1 MLISSIE
8 MNHKGNVEYMI
19 ITERKLRGVFE
30 IQLEPREDHRGFFM
44 RVYDDEIYKKH
55 GIHRNWVQENHSLSV
70 QKGTLRGFHFQLP
83 PAAETK
89 LVRVISGEIYDV
101 FVDLR
106 KGSPTFGQWDSV
118 VLSEKNK
125 KMVYIPRGFAHG
137 MCTLTENSAMYY
149 KVDNY
154 YTPEKEY
161 CIRWNDPQ
169 LAVKWPLN
177 EEPIISEKDSKAKS
191 FKEFVQTC
199 GGIEL

>member
-1 MLISSIE
+1 
-8 MNHKGNVEYMI
+8 MNKTGSVNDMI
-19 ITERKLRGVFE
+19 IKERKIQGVFE
-30 IQLEPREDHRGFFM
+30 IQLEPKEDHRGFFM
-44 RVYDDEIYKKH
+44 RVYDQEIYKKH
-55 GIHRNWVQENHSLSV
+55 GIHRDWVQENHSLSV

-106 KGSPTFGQWDSV
+106 KGSPTFGKWDSII
-118 VLSEKNK
+118 LSEKNK
-125 KMVYIPRGFAHG
+125 KMLYIPRGFAHG
-137 MCTLTENSAMYY
+137 MCTLKENSAMYY

-154 YTPEKEY
+154 YTPEKEF
-161 CIRWNDPQ
+161 CIKWDDPQ
-169 LAVKWPLN
+169 LGVKWPLK

-191 FKEFVQTC
+191 FKEFVQKY